1 MRNWSQWTVRPARL
15 DAEDLAVCRPHAP
28 VRGGRH
34 ALKVATRVRIPLGVQ
49 ESVQLTAHVAEPAT
63 GTRVLS
69 VVAAAVEEVLRF
81 IPGGPG

>member
-1 MRNWSQWTVRPARL
+1 
-15 DAEDLAVCRPHAP
+15 
-28 VRGGRH
+28 
-34 ALKVATRVRIPLGVQ
+34 VQ